1 MEKRRPKSKEI
12 ISAKNIGL
20 YFGSFN
26 PIHNGHLS
34 IAKYILKKT
43 DLEEIW
49 FVVSPQS
56 PFKKES
62 SLLDD
67 DFRFKMVQLAIKNY
81 QRIHACD
88 IEFTLPKPS
97 YTIDTL
103 NAIQEKFPK
112 NTFSLIIGSD
122 NLESFPKW
130 KDYRKIIDNYKIFVY
145 PRSGFD
151 GGKLKTHSSVC
162 LINAPLYDIS
172 STWIREII
180 KSGKDVKGYMPERV
194 LSYIE
199 KMGFY
204 K

>member
-1 MEKRRPKSKEI
+1 MEKRRPKNKEI

-26 PIHNGHLS
+26 PIHTGHLA
-34 IAKYILKKT
+34 IAKYLLKNSGL
-43 DLEEIW
+43 DEIW

-67 DFRFKMVQLAIKNY
+67 DFRFNMVQLAIKNFK
-81 QRIHACD
+81 RMRACN

-103 NAIQEKFPK
+103 SALQERFLK
-112 NTFSLIIGSD
+112 NIFSLIIGSD
-122 NLESFPKW
+122 NLELFHKW
-130 KDYRKIIDNYKIFVY
+130 KDYNKIIDNYKIFVY
-145 PRSGFD
+145 PRRGFD

-162 LINAPLYDIS
+162 MINAPLYDIS